1 MLSLFS
7 PKAASLV
14 RLVCIVLLFGLIISS
29 VPISH
34 YQRAHSS
41 GGSRRM
47 QDPPPIPDDL
57 PSLDELRRIKPGIPK
72 APPPV
77 PATRCRGRDQ
87 KCKRKINRELS
98 SNLTSN

>member
-29 VPISH
+29 IPIGP

-41 GGSRRM
+41 SGSRRM
-47 QDPPPIPDDL
+47 QGPPIPTDL
-57 PSLDELRRIKPGIPK
+57 PSLDELRQLNPSTPK
-72 APPPV
+72 APPPL
-77 PATRCRGRDQ
+77 PATRCRGRDA
-87 KCKRKINRELS
+87 KCKRKVSRELS
-98 SNLTSN
+98 SNLTGN